1 MTIELEAPIARF
13 VDATNAEDRTGLL
26 DAFASDGVLNDNG
39 REFAGREAIGRWSDQ
54 EHIGTHN
61 RLVVTGVERS
71 GDHVVVGV
79 DVSGQGFNGH
89 GVFTIALAGD
99 RIARLDIT

>member
-1 MTIELEAPIARF
+1 MTIDLEAPIAQF
-13 VDATNAEDRTGLL
+13 VDATNREDRAALL
-26 DAFASDGVLNDNG
+26 DAFAADGALNDNG

-61 RLVVTGVERS
+61 RLAVTDVERS
-71 GDHVVVGV
+71 GGKVVVGV

>member
-1 MTIELEAPIARF
+1 MSEDLEAPIARF
-13 VDATNAEDRTGLL
+13 VDATNREDRAALL
-26 DAFASDGVLNDNG
+26 DAFAPDGALNDNG

-61 RLVVTGVERS
+61 RLVVTDVARS
-71 GDHVVVGV
+71 GGKVVVGV

-89 GVFTIALAGD
+89 GVFTITLEGE
-99 RIARLDIT
+99 RIGRLDIT

>member
-1 MTIELEAPIARF
+1 MSQDLEAPIAQF
-13 VDATNAEDRTGLL
+13 VDATNAEDRERLL
-26 DAFASDGVLNDNG
+26 DAFTPDGALNDNG
-39 REFAGREAIGRWSDQ
+39 REFAGREAIARWSDQ

-61 RLVVTGVERS
+61 RLAVTDVQRAG
-71 GDHVVVGV
+71 GTVVVGA

-89 GVFTIALAGD
+89 GVFTVTLEGD

>member
-1 MTIELEAPIARF
+1 MTIDLEAPIAQF
-13 VDATNAEDRTGLL
+13 VDATNAEDRERLL
-26 DAFASDGVLNDNG
+26 DAFAPDGVLDDNG

-61 RLVVTGVERS
+61 RLLVTDVERS
-71 GDHVVVGV
+71 GPHVVVGV

-89 GVFTIALAGD
+89 GVFRVALDGD
-99 RIARLDIT
+99 KIARLDIT